1 MFETE
6 TEQMKEEKRSRT
18 MLVLG
23 GIGALVLAGVIV
35 FLAQSKRAT
44 TNTGTPQIPGGMQ
57 VRLEGALRAGS
68 PEFDDYKNKITLE
81 NKEMLAAQNLTG
93 MTRFMVNLRVTN
105 RGDKA
110 ITGLELMAKVLDLE
124 QKIVAQ
130 NTNRPIPNSRKAPLQ
145 PGETIRVSLVVD
157 TPAKITEGDVSD
169 IIPEISGLKF

>member
-23 GIGALVLAGVIV
+23 GIGALALAGVIV
-35 FLAQSKRAT
+35 FLAQRNRAT
-44 TNTGTPQIPGGMQ
+44 TNTAAQIPGGMQ
-57 VRLEGALRAGS
+57 ARLEGALRAGS
-68 PEFDDYKNKITLE
+68 PEFEDYKNKITLE

-110 ITGLELMAKVLDLE
+110 ITGLELMAKVLNLE
-124 QKIVAQ
+124 QKVVAQ

-169 IIPEISGLKF
+169 IIPEISGLKFN